1 MADREFPESL
11 IGREKMSDRKNA
23 GIGRFAL
30 GVAAVALLG
39 SVALIAPDGIG
50 GFSSAVFA
58 QDEEGGGK
66 GSQGDGGQGNK
77 GDGQKGQDNAGQGEG
92 HGGPGED
99 SDGKGPQAGG
109 PTDTG
114 GGKPVWAQ
122 EGIPEVELGRLSVAR
137 SPDQVLDRA
146 LAEAIA
152 SLTPEMIEYYN
163 MSLDEV
169 IAELSLNFDNVAFI
183 DSPLQNLALLGDLLE
198 GGTALSDAGV
208 TTSDTLLAAMLLGAA
223 SDKTIS
229 ISVDTVIAVTTIL
242 GTPVT
247 GTAAAELANL
257 AEAIRVAILAGHG

>member
-1 MADREFPESL
+1 MAVKKN
-11 IGREKMSDRKNA
+11 GRV
-23 GIGRFAL
+23 AL
-30 GVAAVALLG
+30 SAAAVVLLG
-39 SVALIAPDGIG
+39 TAAFVVPQWADG
-50 GFSSAVFA
+50 FVPAAWA
-58 QDEEGGGK
+58 QDSEGGGK
-66 GSQGDGGQGNK
+66 GSQGEGGQGNQ
-77 GDGQKGQDNAGQGEG
+77 GDGQKGQDNAGQGQG
-92 HGGPGED
+92 QGGPGED

-109 PTDTG
+109 PSDSG

-152 SLTPEMIEYYN
+152 SLTPEMIAYYN
-163 MSLDEV
+163 LSLDEA

-198 GGTALSDAGV
+198 GGSALGDAGV
-208 TTSDTLLAAMLLGAA
+208 TTDDTLLAAMLLGAA
-223 SDKTIS
+223 SDKTIP
-229 ISVDTVIAVTTIL
+229 VTTDTVIAVTTIL

-247 GTAAAELANL
+247 GSDAIELAEL